1 MDWKEFLDFMS
12 LAERLKCNTRHCT
25 NSQGEPESV
34 AEHCWRAALMALL
47 LEPEFPGVKMERVV
61 RMCLIHDLGEAVT
74 GDIPSFLKTTAD
86 EATEEEAVERLLAPL
101 PEALRLE
108 FTGLFREM
116 EELATPEARLFK
128 VIDKLEAVIQHNES
142 PISTWEA
149 LEYQLQREYGQRE
162 AKWFPQ
168 TAALREAILRQTEE
182 KIAAEGERELG
193 QMALEG

>member
-74 GDIPSFLKTTAD
+74 GDIPSFLKTAAD

-193 QMALEG
+193 QMALEV

>member
-74 GDIPSFLKTTAD
+74 GDIPTFLKTAAD

-142 PISTWEA
+142 PISTWEV

-162 AKWFPQ
+162 AQWFP
-168 TAALREAILRQTEE
+168 L
-182 KIAAEGERELG
+182 
-193 QMALEG
+193 

>member
-1 MDWKEFLDFMS
+1 MDWKEILYYLS
-12 LAERLKCNTRHCT
+12 LGEKLKCATRHCT
-25 NSQGEPESV
+25 NSQGDPESV

-74 GDIPSFLKTTAD
+74 GDIPTFLKTAAD

-193 QMALEG
+193 QMALEV

>member
-74 GDIPSFLKTTAD
+74 GDIPSFLKTAAD

-142 PISTWEA
+142 TISTWEA

-193 QMALEG
+193 QMALEV

>member
-1 MDWKEFLDFMS
+1 MDWKEFLDFMA

-193 QMALEG
+193 QMALEV

>member
-1 MDWKEFLDFMS
+1 MDWKESLALMS

-193 QMALEG
+193 QMALEV

>member
-74 GDIPSFLKTTAD
+74 GDIPTFLKTAAD

-142 PISTWEA
+142 PISTWEV

-162 AKWFPQ
+162 AQWFPQ

-193 QMALEG
+193 QMALEV

>member
-47 LEPEFPGVKMERVV
+47 MEPEFPGVKMERVV

-74 GDIPSFLKTTAD
+74 GDIPSFLKTAAD

-193 QMALEG
+193 QMALEV

>member
-1 MDWKEFLDFMS
+1 MDRKEFLDFMS

-74 GDIPSFLKTTAD
+74 GDIPSFLKTAAD
-86 EATEEEAVERLLAPL
+86 EATGEEAVERLLAPL

-193 QMALEG
+193 QMALEV

>member
-47 LEPEFPGVKMERVV
+47 LEPEFPEVKMERVV

-74 GDIPSFLKTTAD
+74 GDIPSFLKTAAD

-142 PISTWEA
+142 PISTWEV

-162 AKWFPQ
+162 AQWFPQ
-168 TAALREAILRQTEE
+168 TAALREAILRQTEK

-193 QMALEG
+193 QMALEV

>member
-74 GDIPSFLKTTAD
+74 GDIPSFLKTAAD

-108 FTGLFREM
+108 FT
-116 EELATPEARLFK
+116 TNPP
-128 VIDKLEAVIQHNES
+128 S
-142 PISTWEA
+142 PPGRRWNTSSSGSTGSGRQSGFPKPPPCGKR
-149 LEYQLQREYGQRE
+149 YCGRPKRKSPPK
-162 AKWFPQ
+162 AK
-168 TAALREAILRQTEE
+168 
-182 KIAAEGERELG
+182 GN
-193 QMALEG
+193 

>member
-1 MDWKEFLDFMS
+1 MTRFPAWL
-12 LAERLKCNTRHCT
+12 RL
-25 NSQGEPESV
+25 
-34 AEHCWRAALMALL
+34 
-47 LEPEFPGVKMERVV
+47 
-61 RMCLIHDLGEAVT
+61 I
-74 GDIPSFLKTTAD
+74 
-86 EATEEEAVERLLAPL
+86 PL
-101 PEALRLE
+101 PPRRVLQQ
-108 FTGLFREM
+108 
-116 EELATPEARLFK
+116 ARLFK

-193 QMALEG
+193 QMALEV

>member
-34 AEHCWRAALMALL
+34 AEHFWRAALMALL

-74 GDIPSFLKTTAD
+74 GDIPTFLKTAAD

-193 QMALEG
+193 QMALEV

>member
-25 NSQGEPESV
+25 NSQGELESV

-47 LEPEFPGVKMERVV
+47 LEPEFPEVKMERVV

-74 GDIPSFLKTTAD
+74 GDIPSFLKTAAD

-142 PISTWEA
+142 PISTWEV

-162 AKWFPQ
+162 AQWFPQ
-168 TAALREAILRQTEE
+168 TAALREAILRQTEK

-193 QMALEG
+193 QMALEV